1 VAQVSDLSELLM
13 WCVALAY
20 VVLFVGV
27 NWDGWPPLLL
37 VPPWFAA
44 MGVYAFREPID
55 AWGRRL

>member
-1 VAQVSDLSELLM
+1 MNNLSGVLM
-13 WCVALAY
+13 WCIALIY

-37 VPPWFAA
+37 TPPWFAA

-55 AWGRRL
+55 SWGEQKS